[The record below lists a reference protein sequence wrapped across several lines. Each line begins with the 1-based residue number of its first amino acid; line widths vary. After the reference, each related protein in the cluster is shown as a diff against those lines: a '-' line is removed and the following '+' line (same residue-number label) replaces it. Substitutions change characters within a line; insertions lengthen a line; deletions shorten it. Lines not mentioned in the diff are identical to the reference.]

1 MKDIPSQYIERLDQ
15 NLYTKYLNKQE
26 QLKQLKLE
34 LENLYQYLA
43 ELNYETKNNDSQ
55 YHQLQKQLELIV
67 LNPQD
72 YTEAELDLE
81 LSVIA
86 KEQQIIRQKNDE
98 ILKNHQAKLQVVKLK
113 EIALEN
119 TQEEIKNLMVDL
131 KKSIVK
137 SKK

>member
-98 ILKNHQAKLQVVKLK
+98 ILKNHQAKLQVIKLK